1 MSTDPNGEI
10 INRIP
15 CCEKQRFLNGVC
27 FSAAIGGSNNLPR
40 EGTSLMYS
48 ICHSVP
54 ISLGETLRGPPG
66 WGGCSPRYPSICWG
80 SWGAMLGV
88 PKGLTWGCSL
98 SWKGSGPSVHD
109 RNSFFFF
116 KGYSPS
122 QALPVICGLS
132 KRLECGDP
140 LDIDPAQLA
149 RLSDWTACSLI
160 SFGLQPG
167 TETQMRA

>member
-15 CCEKQRFLNGVC
+15 CWEKQRILNGVC

-109 RNSFFFF
+109 RNSFFFLRVI
-116 KGYSPS
+116 P
-122 QALPVICGLS
+122 LPRPCLLS
-132 KRLECGDP
+132 VGCQNAWNAETHWTLT
-140 LDIDPAQLA
+140 QLN
-149 RLSDWTACSLI
+149 
-160 SFGLQPG
+160 
-167 TETQMRA
+167 

>member
-15 CCEKQRFLNGVC
+15 CWEKQRFLNGVC

-48 ICHSVP
+48 ICHSAP

-66 WGGCSPRYPSICWG
+66 RGGCSPRYPSICWG

-109 RNSFFFF
+109 RNFFFF
-116 KGYSPS
+116 LRVIP
-122 QALPVICGLS
+122 LPRPCLLS
-132 KRLECGDP
+132 VGCQNAWNAETHWTLT
-140 LDIDPAQLA
+140 QLN
-149 RLSDWTACSLI
+149 
-160 SFGLQPG
+160 
-167 TETQMRA
+167 

>member
-15 CCEKQRFLNGVC
+15 CWEKQRFLNGVC

-66 WGGCSPRYPSICWG
+66 RGGCSPRYPSICWG

-116 KGYSPS
+116 
-122 QALPVICGLS
+122 
-132 KRLECGDP
+132 
-140 LDIDPAQLA
+140 
-149 RLSDWTACSLI
+149 
-160 SFGLQPG
+160 
-167 TETQMRA
+167 

>member
-15 CCEKQRFLNGVC
+15 CWEKQRFLNGVC

-48 ICHSVP
+48 ICHSAP

-109 RNSFFFF
+109 RNSFFFLRVI
-116 KGYSPS
+116 P
-122 QALPVICGLS
+122 LPRPCLLS
-132 KRLECGDP
+132 VGCQNAWNAETHWTLT
-140 LDIDPAQLA
+140 QLN
-149 RLSDWTACSLI
+149 
-160 SFGLQPG
+160 
-167 TETQMRA
+167 

>member
-15 CCEKQRFLNGVC
+15 CWEKQRFLNGVC

-48 ICHSVP
+48 ICHSAP

-66 WGGCSPRYPSICWG
+66 RGGCSPRYPSICWG

-109 RNSFFFF
+109 RNSFFFLRVI
-116 KGYSPS
+116 P
-122 QALPVICGLS
+122 LPRPCLLS
-132 KRLECGDP
+132 VGCQNAWNAETHWTLT
-140 LDIDPAQLA
+140 QLN
-149 RLSDWTACSLI
+149 
-160 SFGLQPG
+160 
-167 TETQMRA
+167 

>member
-27 FSAAIGGSNNLPR
+27 FSTAIGGSNNLPR

-109 RNSFFFF
+109 RNSFFFLRVI
-116 KGYSPS
+116 P
-122 QALPVICGLS
+122 LPRPCLLS
-132 KRLECGDP
+132 VGCQNAWNAETHWTLT
-140 LDIDPAQLA
+140 QLN
-149 RLSDWTACSLI
+149 
-160 SFGLQPG
+160 
-167 TETQMRA
+167 

>member
-109 RNSFFFF
+109 RNSFFFLRVI
-116 KGYSPS
+116 P
-122 QALPVICGLS
+122 LPRPCLLS
-132 KRLECGDP
+132 VGCQNAWNAETHWTLT
-140 LDIDPAQLA
+140 QLN
-149 RLSDWTACSLI
+149 
-160 SFGLQPG
+160 
-167 TETQMRA
+167 

>member
-15 CCEKQRFLNGVC
+15 CWEKQRFLNGVC
-27 FSAAIGGSNNLPR
+27 FSTAIGGSNNLPR

-48 ICHSVP
+48 ICHSAP

-66 WGGCSPRYPSICWG
+66 RGGCSPRYPSICWG

-109 RNSFFFF
+109 RNFFFF
-116 KGYSPS
+116 LRVIP
-122 QALPVICGLS
+122 LPRPCLLS
-132 KRLECGDP
+132 VGCQNAWNAETHWTLT
-140 LDIDPAQLA
+140 QLN
-149 RLSDWTACSLI
+149 
-160 SFGLQPG
+160 
-167 TETQMRA
+167 

>member
-15 CCEKQRFLNGVC
+15 CWEKQRFLNGVC

-66 WGGCSPRYPSICWG
+66 RGGCSPRYPSICWG

-109 RNSFFFF
+109 RNSFFFLRVI
-116 KGYSPS
+116 P
-122 QALPVICGLS
+122 LPRPCLLS
-132 KRLECGDP
+132 VGCQNAWNAETHWTLT
-140 LDIDPAQLA
+140 QLN
-149 RLSDWTACSLI
+149 
-160 SFGLQPG
+160 
-167 TETQMRA
+167 

>member
-15 CCEKQRFLNGVC
+15 CWEKQRFLNGVC

-109 RNSFFFF
+109 RNSFFFLRVI
-116 KGYSPS
+116 P
-122 QALPVICGLS
+122 LPRPCLLS
-132 KRLECGDP
+132 VGCQNAWNAETHWTLT
-140 LDIDPAQLA
+140 QLN
-149 RLSDWTACSLI
+149 
-160 SFGLQPG
+160 
-167 TETQMRA
+167 

>member
-15 CCEKQRFLNGVC
+15 CWEKQRFLNGVC
-27 FSAAIGGSNNLPR
+27 FSTAIGGSNNLPR

-109 RNSFFFF
+109 RNLFFLRVI
-116 KGYSPS
+116 P
-122 QALPVICGLS
+122 LPRPCLLS
-132 KRLECGDP
+132 VGCQNAWNAETHWTLT
-140 LDIDPAQLA
+140 QLN
-149 RLSDWTACSLI
+149 
-160 SFGLQPG
+160 
-167 TETQMRA
+167 